1 MMADGGTTAIR
12 GEWVL
17 ALRADGPEML
27 RDRWVV
33 VERDKIAAI
42 TTDRP
47 AGADHVIEGT
57 EMLVLPGFL
66 NLHNHTM
73 SAVPFRGLTEDMPTE
88 AFASELVYGLL
99 MPFGDLLSETLS
111 EAEVGAIFRLGLLEL
126 VKGGTTTLMDMFRN
140 SQTVNIEVA
149 EAMGLRF
156 YAAPYM
162 FSTSR
167 LDLGPGGVPVY
178 ESGGTDISDLER
190 CLELFRRH
198 DGTAEDRIRV
208 ALGPH
213 GPDSCT
219 PDLLRAVREAADEL
233 GCPINTHMAQSRAEI
248 ALLDERYGK
257 SPAECF
263 EDAGLLGPDLL
274 VAHCIFA
281 SDDDLGRL
289 KRHRAT
295 VVNCPRTFSRG
306 GVWAPFERFQSH
318 GLRTLVATDGYCM
331 DMVTELG
338 AAGMISKLHSG
349 RSDAATAWDLVRAV
363 TLDAAEAIRRDDLGR
378 IAPGARAD
386 LLVVDLAKPHLQPI
400 SDPIRT
406 LVWNGRGTDITALMV
421 DGCLL
426 VEGGRFL
433 LADEGAIM
441 GEGVAAVK
449 KLWHTEEAQAIIA
462 RAREA

>member
-1 MMADGGTTAIR
+1 MTDAKTTAIR

-17 ALRADGPEML
+17 ALGAEGPEML

-33 VERDKIAAI
+33 VEGDRIAAVAK
-42 TTDRP
+42 DRP
-47 AGADHVIEGT
+47 ANVDHVVEGT
-57 EMLVLPGFL
+57 ETMVLPGFL

-73 SAVPFRGLTEDMPTE
+73 SAVPFRGLTEDMPTQ

-99 MPFGDLLSETLS
+99 MPFGTLLTETLS
-111 EAEVGAIFRLGLLEL
+111 ETEVGAIFRLGLLEL
-126 VKGGTTTLMDMFRN
+126 IQGGTTTLMDLFRN

-162 FSTSR
+162 FSTAGIN
-167 LDLGPGGVPVY
+167 LGADGVPTY
-178 ESGGTDISDLER
+178 ETRETDTSDLER
-190 CLELFRRH
+190 CLDIYKRH
-198 DGTAEDRIRV
+198 NGTAEDRIRV
-208 ALGPH
+208 ALAPH
-213 GPDSCT
+213 GPDSCA

-233 GCPINTHMAQSRAEI
+233 GCPINTHMAQSQAEI

-257 SPAECF
+257 SPGECF
-263 EDAGLLGPDLL
+263 EDSGLLGPDLL
-274 VAHCIFA
+274 LAHCIFA
-281 SDDDLGRL
+281 SDEDLGRI
-289 KRHRAT
+289 KSHGAT

-306 GVWAPFERFQSH
+306 GVWAPFERFAGH

-349 RSDAATAWDLVRAV
+349 RSDAATAWDLVRAA
-363 TLDAAEAIRRDDLGR
+363 TLDAAEAIGREDLGR

-386 LLVVDLAKPHLQPI
+386 LIVVDLAKPHLQPI

-406 LVWNGRGTDITALMV
+406 LVWNGHGADISALMV
-421 DGCLL
+421 DGRLL
-426 VEGGRFL
+426 VEGDRFL
-433 LADEGAIM
+433 LADEGEIM
-441 GEGVAAVK
+441 AAGAAAVEK
-449 KLWHTEEAQAIIA
+449 MWRTDKAQAIVA